1 MVIYFHTRVILKLRF
16 QSLFCQIV
24 LSIYPCWLFL
34 IQSITLKFQ
43 QLLAQM
49 LYVFVK
55 IRFQVVKCRL
65 SGKLRSIFN
74 VMIAYQKKTT
84 SNYSIRIA
92 PYEIKTIH
100 GIARRTGEF
109 DTAVTEHMDTSLPGD
124 LTICPRV
131 VSLKGPGNTAR
142 VPIRVCNLSARVIN
156 ILPKSFLY
164 SVNSVSIVDS
174 WTPSSKKPEKVSTES
189 TLEDLGISIEI
200 DNLSADQLHK
210 VKEVLCGWS
219 DIFPRVRLILGRLT
233 LSSIR
238 LN

>member
-1 MVIYFHTRVILKLRF
+1 MVIYFHTRVILKLKF

-24 LSIYPCWLFL
+24 LSVYPCWLFL

-49 LYVFVK
+49 LYVSVK

-65 SGKLRSIFN
+65 SGKLRLCDDSIP
-74 VMIAYQKKTT
+74 VKTT

-92 PYEIKTIH
+92 PHEIKTIH

-131 VSLKGPGNTAR
+131 VSLKGPGNTVR
-142 VPIRVCNLSARVIN
+142 VPVRVCNLSARVIN
-156 ILPKSFLY
+156 IPPKSFLC
-164 SVNSVSIVDS
+164 SVNSVSVVDS

-189 TLEDLGISIEI
+189 TLEDLGI
-200 DNLSADQLHK
+200 
-210 VKEVLCGWS
+210 
-219 DIFPRVRLILGRLT
+219 
-233 LSSIR
+233 
-238 LN
+238 